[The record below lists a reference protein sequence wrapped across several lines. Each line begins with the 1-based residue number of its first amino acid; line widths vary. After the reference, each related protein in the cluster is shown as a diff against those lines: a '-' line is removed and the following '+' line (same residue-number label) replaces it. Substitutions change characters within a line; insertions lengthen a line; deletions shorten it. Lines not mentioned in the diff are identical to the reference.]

1 MLMFLTYIL
10 IAALLVGGG
19 IASLTYNAV
28 SFFDLPFWLVYVMGG
43 ISGIVGAIAMAAY
56 MITRIDWH

>member
-10 IAALLVGGG
+10 IAAIVVGGG
-19 IASLTYNAV
+19 VASLTYSV
-28 SFFDLPFWLVYVMGG
+28 ISFFDFPFWLVYAMGG
-43 ISGIVGAIAMAAY
+43 ISGIVGAVAMAVY